1 MIIKVCGMTQ
11 PANIAEVAEAG
22 ADWIGFVFYPPSPRF
37 MSMIPSQS
45 GLLPDRARPLC
56 LPDGVKKAG
65 VFVDASAQDIIT
77 RVVNFGLDI
86 VQLHGDEPP
95 TMLRNLRRTLEG
107 GIRPGVKLVKAI
119 STSGDGDMAQCT
131 DYEDC
136 ADLLLFDTRCQG
148 AGGSGRQFDWAA
160 LGAYGGSLPFMLSG
174 GIGPGDEG
182 RIASL
187 THPRLAGV
195 DINSRFETAPG
206 VKDAALVGKFIARLR
221 KLAEAQTE
229 TETKPTGY
237 E

>member
-119 STSGDGDMAQCT
+119 SISSGGDMAQCT

-136 ADLLLFDTRCQG
+136 ADLLLFDTRCPG
-148 AGGSGRQFDWAA
+148 AGGSGRQFDWSA
-160 LGAYGGSLPFMLSG
+160 LYAYNGSLPFMLSG
-174 GIGPGDEG
+174 GIGPGDEE
-182 RIASL
+182 RIAAMG
-187 THPRLAGV
+187 HPKLAGV
-195 DINSRFETAPG
+195 DLNSRFETAPG

-221 KLAEAQTE
+221 ELTRTQTDVE
-229 TETKPTGY
+229 NQNTRI
-237 E
+237 

>member
-119 STSGDGDMAQCT
+119 SISSAGDMARCA

-136 ADLLLFDTRCQG
+136 ADLLLFDTRCPG
-148 AGGSGRQFDWAA
+148 AGGSGRQFDWSA
-160 LGAYGGSLPFMLSG
+160 LYAYNGSLPFMLSG
-174 GIGPGDEG
+174 GIGPSDEE
-182 RIASL
+182 RIAAMG
-187 THPRLAGV
+187 HPKLAGV
-195 DINSRFETAPG
+195 DLNSRFETAPG

-221 KLAEAQTE
+221 ELTRTQTDVE
-229 TETKPTGY
+229 NQNTRI
-237 E
+237 

>member
-86 VQLHGDEPP
+86 VQLHGSQVGQG
-95 TMLRNLRRTLEG
+95 NKHKRR
-107 GIRPGVKLVKAI
+107 R
-119 STSGDGDMAQCT
+119 
-131 DYEDC
+131 
-136 ADLLLFDTRCQG
+136 RHG
-148 AGGSGRQFDWAA
+148 A
-160 LGAYGGSLPFMLSG
+160 M
-174 GIGPGDEG
+174 
-182 RIASL
+182 
-187 THPRLAGV
+187 HRL
-195 DINSRFETAPG
+195 
-206 VKDAALVGKFIARLR
+206 
-221 KLAEAQTE
+221 
-229 TETKPTGY
+229 
-237 E
+237 

>member
-136 ADLLLFDTRCQG
+136 ADLLLFDTRCPG
-148 AGGSGRQFDWAA
+148 AGGSGRQFDWSA
-160 LGAYGGSLPFMLSG
+160 LYAYNGSLPFMLSG
-174 GIGPGDEG
+174 GIGPGDEE
-182 RIASL
+182 RVAAL
-187 THPRLAGV
+187 PHPKLAGV
-195 DINSRFETAPG
+195 DLNSRFETAPG
-206 VKDAALVGKFIARLR
+206 VKDAALTGKFIARLR
-221 KLAEAQTE
+221 ELTRTQTDVE
-229 TETKPTGY
+229 NQNTRI
-237 E
+237 

>member
-11 PANIAEVAEAG
+11 PANIADVAAAG
-22 ADWIGFVFYPPSPRF
+22 ADWVGLIFYPPSPRYVAKAA
-37 MSMIPSQS
+37 PPAA
-45 GLLPDRARPLC
+45 GKLPG
-56 LPDGVKKAG
+56 GVKKAG
-65 VFVDASAQDIIT
+65 VFVDAPAREIVA
-77 RVVNFGLDI
+77 RVAGFGLDI
-86 VQLHGDEPP
+86 VQLHGNEPP
-95 TMLRNLRRTLEG
+95 AALRDLRRTLG
-107 GIRPGVKLVKAI
+107 ATAGPGIRIVKTVSVGSPA
-119 STSGDGDMAQCT
+119 DMARCA
-131 DYEDC
+131 DYEGC

-174 GIGPGDEG
+174 GIGPGDEW

-221 KLAEAQTE
+221 KLAEAQTY